1 MSDSNRQDQ
10 SLDLSRHGHSAEKT
24 LATLKSVSY
33 RAGELQDYLDSVC
46 EVLLELLGDGL
57 SAITLYRDGT
67 KQVLAR
73 RPVPDSAPST
83 TMDVHG
89 QLSTFVVNNNTVLKV
104 DDAQTEQRYG
114 KPPEGFCSYM
124 GIPLRIPSGE
134 VVGTLCYFDR
144 DKRSYTDRDQQV
156 AELFAERVAIALDNY
171 EMYQQL
177 ERYSDAQELLVQQRT
192 EELLAARDELAH
204 KEKLAA
210 VGEFA
215 TQITHEIRN
224 PLTTIRLTLEYLQKY
239 PEKSADKR
247 VQLAVGEVSRLERML
262 TEVLLY
268 ARPVEVET
276 SELDLAAFCGDFAA
290 TFASLADE
298 REQRLALEVDEAT
311 MVLADRDKLT
321 QILLNLVRNACEAAG
336 HGQEI
341 HLHCSASVEYGIVTV
356 HNFGDSIPEHKLP
369 NITQPFVSGKPNG
382 SGLGLAIVC
391 SLVEAQ
397 GGRLEIQSDAAL
409 GTTASVHLPRRIS

>member
-1 MSDSNRQDQ
+1 MNESSRQNHSPQLSQ
-10 SLDLSRHGHSAEKT
+10 SGHSAEKT

-33 RAGELQDYLDSVC
+33 RAGELQDYMDNVC

-67 KQVLAR
+67 KQVLAL
-73 RPVPDSAPST
+73 RPVRDAAPSG

-89 QLSTFVVNNNTVLKV
+89 HLSTYVVNNNAVLKV
-104 DDAQTEQRYG
+104 EDAQTEQRYG
-114 KPPEGFCSYM
+114 VAPEGFCSYL
-124 GIPLRIPSGE
+124 GIPLRVPSGE

-144 DKRSYTDRDQQV
+144 NKRRYSERDQQT

-171 EMYQQL
+171 EMYQRL
-177 ERYSDAQELLVQQRT
+177 ERYSDAQEALVQERT

-215 TQITHEIRN
+215 TQLTHEIRN

-247 VQLAVGEVSRLERML
+247 VQLAVGEVARLERML

-268 ARPVEVET
+268 ARPVEADS
-276 SELDLAAFCGDFAA
+276 SELDLAAFCQDFVA
-290 TFASLADE
+290 TYASIADE
-298 REQRLALEVDEAT
+298 RQQRLVLEVDNT
-311 MVLADRDKLT
+311 VTVLADRDKLT
-321 QILLNLVRNACEAAG
+321 QILLNLVRNACEAAEP
-336 HGQEI
+336 GQDI
-341 HLHCSASVEYGIVTV
+341 RLCSGNDAMYGIVTV
-356 HNFGDSIPEHKLP
+356 HNFGDSIPESKLP
-369 NITQPFVSGKPNG
+369 HITEAFVSGKPNG
-382 SGLGLAIVC
+382 SGLGLAIVS
-391 SLVEAQ
+391 SLLAAQ
-397 GGRLEIQSDAAL
+397 GGRLELVSDATQ
-409 GTTASVHLPRRIS
+409 GTNVSAYLPRSSS